1 MLNVTVNSKIK
12 YLTNILCY
20 IKIINDNNELNK

>member
-20 IKIINDNNELNK
+20 IKIINDNNIN